1 MKLKE
6 RRRLMLVSFF
16 LLFLFS
22 FIIVAF
28 YHLQIVEGEK
38 WDKRAR
44 MQHHFTANNTAK
56 RGRFLA
62 HYSLKEDHL
71 NKEVLLVGNV
81 KRYHFYADP
90 LLIPSLLVPELTDR
104 LGELL
109 VLNWEE
115 KDQLMKNLLMK
126 SHSRKLRKWLTEK
139 EKEHIK
145 SWWISYAKWKK
156 LPSNALY
163 FMEDY
168 RRFYPYGKL
177 LGTVLHT
184 VRDERDPQTN
194 RLFPTG
200 GLELYFDA
208 LLTGKSGK
216 RLQLRSPKHSLEQGI
231 ILSKPEDGADIYLTI
246 EPFIQAIAE
255 EEIKKGVKSAGAKRG
270 WAVMMDPY
278 TGEIIALAQFPSFNP
293 SNYQTFYNDKEK
305 IDATKVHAVID
316 CFEPGSTMKPISV
329 AIAFLANEELIKQG
343 KDPIFSPHEMIP
355 TWDGSFPGRRPL
367 REVTKH
373 RYLNMYLGIQKSSNV
388 YVARLIQRVV
398 AALGEEW
405 YQKQLSEVF
414 GFGKK
419 VGIEL
424 PGESEGLLPSPHET
438 YYGSKRVLWS
448 KPTPY
453 SLAIGHNLLTTT
465 FQMLKAY
472 AIIAN
477 GGFDVKPT
485 FIQKIV
491 KGGEII
497 KATRTHKKE
506 KVSLL
511 KPYIVKELVVALKLV
526 TKGYLGRRADI
537 LGYTEAGKS
546 GTSEKVVKGVY
557 CRKTHFSSFIG
568 FAPANCPR
576 FVLAIAIDEPEHRYL
591 PGIGKTYFG
600 GHCAAPVFQK
610 IMQRTFK
617 YLAIPPDDPFGYRK
631 NDPRFDPEKADGVQ
645 ELEILRK
652 LYGKWNAA

>member
-1 MKLKE
+1 MELQEK
-6 RRRLMLVSFF
+6 RRLMLVAFF

-28 YHLQIVEGEK
+28 YHLQIIEGEK
-38 WDKRAR
+38 WAKRAEA
-44 MQHHFTANNTAK
+44 QHHFVTSKSAK
-56 RGRFLA
+56 RGCFFAR
-62 HYSLKEDHL
+62 YSLKGDHL

-81 KRYHFYADP
+81 KRYHFYVDP
-90 LLIPSLLVPELTDR
+90 LSIPRILVEELTDQI
-104 LGELL
+104 GDLL
-109 VLNWEE
+109 SSSWEE
-115 KDQLMKNLLMK
+115 KNRLLKNLLMK
-126 SHSRKLRKWLTEK
+126 SHSRKLKKWLTEK
-139 EKEHIK
+139 EKERIQN
-145 SWWISYAKWKK
+145 WWLPYAKWKK
-156 LPSNALY
+156 IPSNALY
-163 FMEDY
+163 FIEDY
-168 RRFYPYGKL
+168 KRFYPYGKL

-184 VRDERDPQTN
+184 VRDERDPKTN

-200 GLELYFDA
+200 GLELYFDR
-208 LLTGKSGK
+208 LLTGKPGK
-216 RLQLRSPKHSLEQGI
+216 KLQLRSPKHSLEQGI
-231 ILSKPEDGADIYLTI
+231 ILSKPENGADIYLTV

-255 EEIKKGVKSAGAKRG
+255 EEIEKAVKRAGAKRG

-278 TGEIIALAQFPSFNP
+278 TGEIIALAQFPGFNP
-293 SNYQTFYNDKEK
+293 SKYQAFYNDCKK
-305 IDATKVHAVID
+305 IDATKVHALTD
-316 CFEPGSTMKPISV
+316 CFEPGSTMKPLSV
-329 AIAFLANEELIKQG
+329 AIAFLANEELIKRG
-343 KDPIFSPHEMIP
+343 KKPLFSPQEMIP

-367 REVTKH
+367 REITKH
-373 RYLNMYLGIQKSSNV
+373 RYLNMYLGIQKSSNI

-398 AALGEEW
+398 MALGEEW
-405 YQKQLSEVF
+405 YREQLSEVF

-424 PGESEGLLPSPHET
+424 PGECLGLLPSPQEKR
-438 YYGSKRVLWS
+438 GSKRVLWS

-491 KGGEII
+491 KEGKVIQQHI
-497 KATRTHKKE
+497 TKKMG
-506 KVSLL
+506 KSLL
-511 KPYIVKELVVALKLV
+511 KPYITRELIAALKLGV
-526 TKGYLGRRADI
+526 KGGTGKMADI

-546 GTSEKVVKGVY
+546 GTSEKVVRGVY

-568 FAPANCPR
+568 FAPAHQPR
-576 FVLAIAIDEPEHRYL
+576 FVLAIAIDEPKHCYL

-600 GHCAAPVFQK
+600 GRCAAPAFQK

-617 YLAIPPDDPFGYRK
+617 YLAIPLDDPFGYPK
-631 NDPRFDPEKADGVQ
+631 GDPRFDPKKADSIQ
-645 ELEILRK
+645 EVEILED